1 MCGRTIRVN
10 LAKPI
15 RIKEGSFK
23 PVWADDEWLQ
33 KHAGATL
40 KGSSNA
46 SEMRTEATGATEN
59 SESGQDNGVD
69 ASKGGTKD
77 TPVAETCGP
86 GPAVIEKSEK
96 RNPQV
101 FFDIRIGGNDV
112 GRIIMILRADIVPKT
127 AENFRALCTHEHGF
141 GYKGC
146 TFHRIIPEFVR

>member
-40 KGSSNA
+40 NENKTTGNSGSI
-46 SEMRTEATGATEN
+46 EEKDATGSN
-59 SESGQDNGVD
+59 SENNE
-69 ASKGGTKD
+69 TKKAD
-77 TPVAETCGP
+77 IP
-86 GPAVIEKSEK
+86 GPAVIEKPER

-101 FFDIRIGGNDV
+101 FFDIRIGGSDA

-146 TFHRIIPEFVR
+146 TFHRIIPEFVRDIYSLFSIK